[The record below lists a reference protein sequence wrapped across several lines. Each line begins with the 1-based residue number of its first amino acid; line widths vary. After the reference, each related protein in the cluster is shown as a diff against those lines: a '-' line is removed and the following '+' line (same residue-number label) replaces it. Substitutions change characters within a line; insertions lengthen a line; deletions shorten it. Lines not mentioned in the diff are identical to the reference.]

1 MLMNNTK
8 GNFMIKLNGIY
19 KLKKIKGFKNHDT
32 TNYKVVA
39 LLKDDVVI
47 CENEVG
53 EHYCFKKDFLI
64 DPDYPEIIY
73 SNVEILEQS

>member
-1 MLMNNTK
+1 
-8 GNFMIKLNGIY
+8 MIELNGIY
-19 KLKKIKGFKNHDT
+19 KLKKIKGFEDNDT
-32 TNYKVVA
+32 TNYKIIA
-39 LLKDDVVI
+39 LLKNNIVI
-47 CENEVG
+47 CENELG

>member
-1 MLMNNTK
+1 
-8 GNFMIKLNGIY
+8 MIELNGIY
-19 KLKKIKGFKNHDT
+19 KLKKIKGFKDKDI

-39 LLKDDVVI
+39 LLKNDIVI
-47 CENEVG
+47 CESESG

-73 SNVEILEQS
+73 SDIELL